1 MQRPSL
7 SVHLR
12 QAQVRL
18 GGRAILRS
26 IDLDLTAHA
35 FIHGDNGAGKTTL
48 LRLLAAEIWPQDLPG
63 RPPARL
69 YSINGQH
76 SASPLAA
83 RPWIRLVAPH
93 QAAWFQEHHPRL
105 PVHDLL
111 AAGAMGTPLLY
122 GPVPEHVHADVGT
135 VAEKLALAPLLSR
148 PIHTLSSGEMQ
159 RALLGR
165 AILGRPSL
173 LLVDE
178 WQLALDPPGM
188 RLVRR
193 ILEDEAAQGAWVVL
207 TSHAED
213 TLPDIP
219 MQHFTIR
226 CGELRPIPTTRF
238 RPQRGHLAARPTPQ
252 PGPVRVAMRQVAV
265 TAGESTL
272 LEPLSWQGNAGETW
286 VVAGKNGAGKSTF
299 LQLVSGWRHPAP
311 GGEVLRLEPALS
323 VLLAKERMGVLA
335 PWLTGAM
342 EPATTVLE
350 AILSGFS
357 GSLGRPRPLPPGAHA
372 AARTLAQDFGIEAWL
387 PLPVGSLSLG
397 QMRLV
402 HLARA
407 VVHQPLVLVL
417 DEPFAGL
424 DAPWQHRL
432 AALLASLATDER
444 LVVVATHHPHHVAA
458 IATHAMV
465 LDGGRVSA
473 MGPWVEVTKGPSWRH
488 LMGEST

>member
-1 MQRPSL
+1 M
-7 SVHLR
+7 
-12 QAQVRL
+12 
-18 GGRAILRS
+18 RS
-26 IDLDLTAHA
+26 IDLDLTSHA

-69 YSINGQH
+69 YSINGQR

-93 QAAWFQEHHPRL
+93 QATWFQKHHPRL

-111 AAGAMGTPLLY
+111 AAGAIGTPLLY
-122 GPVPEHVHADVGT
+122 GPVPERVHADVGT

-178 WQLALDPPGM
+178 WQLALDPLGM

-213 TLPDIP
+213 ALPDIP
-219 MQHFTIR
+219 MQHFSIR

-272 LEPLSWQGNAGETW
+272 LQPLSWQGNAGETW

-311 GGEVLRLEPALS
+311 GGEILRLEPALS

-372 AARTLAQDFGIEAWL
+372 AAHTLAQSFGIEAWL